1 MKKIL
6 LLAVLFSAGQLFAQK
21 TKTNKAKIDFTQVPS
36 VPVSGVK
43 SLGIQ
48 VYTADLPFSKDTLRL
63 YLGNMDIMKS
73 NAERFSK
80 VNFQALEDITV
91 LGGEGDLTFEMAFGE
106 AMVVNKEL
114 KTAPCVVAKDG
125 CKQYYYLVKY
135 ILPTVVRAKQGDNI
149 VGNWELESN
158 MDIQFGNEQIEKH
171 KKTDKGSST
180 SVQVVSYSSES
191 DLALAFASSG
201 AASMARKGIVSQ
213 LGKMAELIYD
223 QAFYEPTTLKF
234 DIAYGNGKATDYTET
249 ETAADQAVEA
259 LENKKYDG
267 LQGPIKVWE
276 SWLMKYD
283 ASDKKAAVNHK
294 VAQGLHENLAIAYTF
309 TQKYDAAREQ
319 LDKALKFANM
329 GMVNTNEVAR
339 LQEFHQFIDKQEMA
353 QKYNG
358 ALNTTLLVQAPDLKA
373 MMGKKKLNEN
383 FDFLVAEDQYSELMK
398 SLGQET
404 TAPASEEDVL
414 IGMLGNATDPNAEI
428 TLEGRVENKMLVLSG
443 LIDGNMRGHDLHES
457 ICNYVEIE
465 TIRARNIG
473 LTGLPMCF
481 GSLINLEKVFLND
494 NDFGT
499 LPDVFGK
506 LNKLEVL
513 DLSDCGLTTLPP
525 SIFTLTQLKKI
536 NVSGNKISAE
546 EMAKLKAA
554 LPDTKFL

>member
-6 LLAVLFSAGQLFAQK
+6 LLAVLFSAGQLFAQR
-21 TKTNKAKIDFTQVPS
+21 TKTNTAKIDFTQVPS
-36 VPVSGVK
+36 VPVAGMK

-80 VNFQALEDITV
+80 ISFQALEDITV
-91 LGGEGDLTFEMAFGE
+91 LGGDGDLTFEMAFGE

-135 ILPTVVRAKQGDNI
+135 VLPTVVRARKGEDI
-149 VGNWELESN
+149 VGTWELEST
-158 MDIQFGNEQIEKH
+158 MDIQFGNEQVEKH

-201 AASMARKGIVSQ
+201 DANMARKGIVSQ

-223 QAFYEPTTLKF
+223 QAFYEPTTLKL
-234 DIAYGNGKATDYTET
+234 DIAYGNGKVTDYTET
-249 ETAADQAVEA
+249 ETAADNAVEA
-259 LENKKYDG
+259 LENKKYEA

-276 SWLMKYD
+276 TWLKKYD

-319 LDKALKFANM
+319 LDKALKFANT

-339 LQEFHQFIDKQEMA
+339 LEEFHGFIGKQEMA

-358 ALNTTLLVQAPDLKA
+358 SLNTTLLVSAPDLKA

-383 FDFLVAEDQYSELMK
+383 FDFLVAENQYAELKK

-404 TAPASEEDVL
+404 NAPTQEETL
-414 IGMLGNATDPNAEI
+414 MGMLGNAQDNNAEI
-428 TLEGRVENKMLVLSG
+428 TLEGRVENNMLVLSG

-481 GSLINLEKVFLND
+481 GSLINLEKVYLND

-513 DLSDCGLTTLPP
+513 DLSDCGLTTLPA